1 MPSFNS
7 KFSLIKRDAVFCKK
21 YHIDWASILCKNA
34 FLHKIEA
41 QSMRPTDDCPQDHAC
56 KYFAE
61 HFGTFCS
68 TKCSAKCTHENLFF
82 VSQKTCT
89 FTFF

>member
-34 FLHKIEA
+34 FFHKIES
-41 QSMRPTDDCPQDHAC
+41 QSLW
-56 KYFAE
+56 YFLQNTASL
-61 HFGTFCS
+61 FIN
-68 TKCSAKCTHENLFF
+68 ENLELKEGITLYAIGAF
-82 VSQKTCT
+82 C
-89 FTFF
+89 

>member
-41 QSMRPTDDCPQDHAC
+41 QSIW
-56 KYFAE
+56 YFLQNTASR
-61 HFGTFCS
+61 FIN
-68 TKCSAKCTHENLFF
+68 ENLELKEGITLYAIGAF
-82 VSQKTCT
+82 C
-89 FTFF
+89 